1 VNQETVI
8 FVLRSPIRTFRIIF
22 TLREGCSFDVEA
34 FDGFLELK
42 GGTLFIGGEVC
53 GSIVLQDKCQWKYT
67 ATYAGKTFEDYF
79 SSGAMYPYTTDEI
92 DYSSA
97 YVHAKFKELAGYELL
112 GAVMKIVEI
121 IDGGV

>member
-1 VNQETVI
+1 MKNENVV
-8 FVLRSPIRTFRIIF
+8 FVLRSPGRTFPIVF

-53 GSIVLQDKCQWKYT
+53 GSIVLQDQRQWKYT

-79 SSGAMYPYTTDEI
+79 LPGMIYPYTTDEI

>member
-1 VNQETVI
+1 MENENVVFT
-8 FVLRSPIRTFRIIF
+8 LRSPVRTFRIIF
-22 TLREGCSFDVEA
+22 TLREGCSFDAAA

-42 GGTLFIGGEVC
+42 GGALFIGGEVS
-53 GSIVLQDKCQWKYT
+53 GSIVLQDQRQWKYT

-79 SSGAMYPYTTDEI
+79 SPGMVYPYTTDEI
-92 DYSSA
+92 TYSSA

-112 GAVMKIVEI
+112 GAVMKVVEI